1 MTRILLL
8 SSLLMVFF
16 FQGCKTGS
24 EAVQTDLRARDGA
37 VSAATAERA
46 AAQLE
51 VITPHDPFEG
61 LAPTRSFHDGRHF
74 AALGL
79 YEGDEVPSRL
89 ELVYGD
95 FAELRVLSSPI
106 EFETSLSEGSVVV
119 FDSYGAR
126 YIADAG
132 TPRLLS
138 DYRVDGTLDFITEA
152 GCVLGDDEPTLE
164 CGSEEA
170 ERRVLLKLFHEGER
184 QVVVELD
191 GLPPELSDSPYRL
204 AATLARAEFLEPA
217 AEEFQPEAIP
227 AEVMTLAESS
237 PELKALRDLKASEEE
252 LNEID
257 ELFFVTRHTLR
268 GADYFSFAYYPGC
281 GEQARPYLAL
291 YRAGEGAAGIEFIA
305 GFSGIAMLFQMHD
318 RGELLGL
325 GYSLE
330 EGLFSMF
337 RVGGE
342 EKMPAFSFDGDS
354 CAC

>member
-24 EAVQTDLRARDGA
+24 EAVQTDLRSRDGA

-51 VITPHDPFEG
+51 VITPHNPFEG
-61 LAPTRSFHDGRHF
+61 LAPIRSVYDGRHF

-106 EFETSLSEGSVVV
+106 EFETSLSEGSVAV

-126 YIADAG
+126 YTADAG
-132 TPRLLS
+132 APRLLS
-138 DYRVDGTLDFITEA
+138 DYRIGETLDFIAEA
-152 GCVLGDDEPTLE
+152 GCALTDGEPALE
-164 CGSEEA
+164 CDSEEA
-170 ERRVLLKLFHEGER
+170 ERRVLLRLFHEGER
-184 QVVVELD
+184 QIVVELE
-191 GLPPELSDSPYRL
+191 GLPSELSDSPYRL

-217 AEEFQPEAIP
+217 AEEFQPGAIP
-227 AEVMTLAESS
+227 AEVIMLAESS

-257 ELFFVTRHTLR
+257 ELLVITRHRLR
-268 GADYFSFAYYPGC
+268 GADYFSFAYYPSC
-281 GEQARPYLAL
+281 GEQARPYLAI
-291 YRAGEGAAGIEFIA
+291 YRAGEGVTGTEFIA
-305 GFSGIAMLFQMHD
+305 DFSGIAMLFQMHD

-342 EKMPAFSFDGDS
+342 EKMPAFTFDGDS